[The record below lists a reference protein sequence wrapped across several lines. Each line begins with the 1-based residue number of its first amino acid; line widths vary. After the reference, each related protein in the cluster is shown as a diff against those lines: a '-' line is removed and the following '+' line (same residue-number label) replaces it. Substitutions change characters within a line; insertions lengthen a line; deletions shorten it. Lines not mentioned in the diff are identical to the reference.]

1 MFRFMVAALA
11 CALVLIAA
19 ALPAAAMGEVEKGR
33 ELAEALCAGCH
44 LNEGQVNETQGEKQ
58 GPMGIPGF
66 GAVANRHGQTQ
77 EGIVVWLN
85 SAPPMMPDHK
95 LTQDEMFAL
104 AAYIMS
110 LRERP

>member
-1 MFRFMVAALA
+1 MFRLMVAALA
-11 CALVLIAA
+11 CALVLKAA
-19 ALPAAAMGEVEKGR
+19 AVPAVAMGEVEKGR

-44 LNEGQVNETQGEKQ
+44 LNEGQGEKQ
-58 GPMGIPGF
+58 GPMGSPGF

>member
-1 MFRFMVAALA
+1 MLRSMIAAFA
-11 CALVLIAA
+11 CALALKAA
-19 ALPAAAMGEVEKGR
+19 ALPAAAVDEVEKGR

-44 LNEGQVNETQGEKQ
+44 LNEGQGEKQ

-66 GAVANRHGQTQ
+66 IAITNRHGQTLG
-77 EGIVVWLN
+77 GIVTWLK

>member
-1 MFRFMVAALA
+1 MFRLMAAALA
-11 CALVLIAA
+11 CALVLQTAA
-19 ALPAAAMGEVEKGR
+19 PPAAAMGEVEKGR

-44 LNEGQVNETQGEKQ
+44 LNEGQGEKQ

-66 GAVANRHGQTQ
+66 GAVANRHGQTL
-77 EGIVVWLN
+77 EGIVNWLN
-85 SAPPMMPDHK
+85 SMPPMMPDHK

-110 LRERP
+110 LRDRP

>member
-1 MFRFMVAALA
+1 
-11 CALVLIAA
+11 
-19 ALPAAAMGEVEKGR
+19 
-33 ELAEALCAGCH
+33 
-44 LNEGQVNETQGEKQ
+44 
-58 GPMGIPGF
+58 MGIPGF

-77 EGIVVWLN
+77 EGIVIWLN